1 LEGLGDFIGMNFS
14 GWVVLMVLLLPCTSC
29 ARSPEPILLPS
40 GSSGDSKRGPVVQE
54 TVREAPPQALSI
66 DQAVDEAFRRN
77 LNLIAQRLNISLAE
91 ATLVAARVR
100 PNPVLSL
107 DADHVNVAHLNHGD
121 LTEAAVR
128 VDVPIVLGGKRDLR
142 IELAEKDRKIAEVQ
156 IEDALRKLR
165 QDVGTA
171 CVDVIQ
177 AKANVA
183 LARDNLKT
191 FEDLVQLND
200 KRVVAGAIAPVEM
213 TRSKVA
219 MLQFRSSVK
228 RAELELSGAKT
239 KLKALLGRSSL
250 DGDLDLV
257 DELRV
262 VPSNAAMSLPELREK
277 AFLAR
282 PDLRSLELSQVRAE
296 TDLRLQIANGV
307 VDLSA
312 GAEYR
317 WSAAQPSERLVGL
330 FLSVPIPLFNP
341 NAGEI
346 ARAETQRLV
355 SARQRDAL
363 RADVLSDLRSAFD
376 EFNSAREIVLSIEG
390 ELLRSAEEVRN
401 AEQRR
406 YQSGATSFLEFL
418 DAQRAFNDARQSLN
432 DAWATYRRAA
442 IHLNAGVGSEVVQ

>member
-1 LEGLGDFIGMNFS
+1 MRLVGMNAPRY
-14 GWVVLMVLLLPCTSC
+14 LLLASALIALAAC
-29 ARSPEPILLPS
+29 ARSSAPPELPAES
-40 GSSGDSKRGPVVQE
+40 AGDSGTEPRPRE
-54 TVREAPPQALSI
+54 AVREILQNNLSI

-107 DADHVNVAHLNHGD
+107 DADHVNVAHLSHGD

-128 VDVPIVLGGKRDLR
+128 VDVPVVLGGKRDLR
-142 IELAEKDRKIAEVQ
+142 IEVAEKDRKIAEVQ
-156 IEDALRKLR
+156 IEEALRKLR
-165 QDVGTA
+165 QDVGSA
-171 CVDVIQ
+171 CVDFIQ
-177 AKANVA
+177 AKANLS

-191 FEDLVQLND
+191 FEALVALNE
-200 KRVVAGAIAPVEM
+200 KRVAAGAIAPVEQ

-219 MLQFRSSVK
+219 MLQFRSGVK
-228 RAELELSGAKT
+228 RAELELAGAKT
-239 KLKALLGRSSL
+239 RLKSLLGRSAL

-257 DELRV
+257 DELKV
-262 VPSNAAMSLPELREK
+262 TPAEAVLDLAALREK
-277 AFLAR
+277 AFASR
-282 PDLRSLELSQVRAE
+282 PDLRGLELGQARAE
-296 TDLRLQIANGV
+296 ADLRLQIANGI

-317 WSAAQPSERLVGL
+317 WSAQDPSERLFGF
-330 FLSVPIPLFNP
+330 FLSVPIPFYNS

-355 SARQRDAL
+355 SARQQDAL
-363 RADVLSDLRSAFD
+363 RADVLTDVRAATD
-376 EFNSAREIVLSIEG
+376 EVNSARDLVLSIEG
-390 ELLRSAEEVRN
+390 ELLHSAEEVRN

-406 YQSGATSFLEFL
+406 YESGATSFLEFL

-432 DAWATYRRAA
+432 DAWATYRRAVL
-442 IHLNAGVGSEVVQ
+442 HLNAGVGSEVIR